1 MDTGRQQPAQALY
14 EIKQMMEKSSRFISL
29 SGWSGVAAGVCA
41 LVAAFIV
48 AGKAGC
54 WKINTCFFRGVS
66 PEQAATLE
74 KELYIIAAGT
84 FVAAFSSAFLFTW
97 LRSKKTGVPVWG
109 LVARRLMW
117 SVTIPLLA
125 GAIFLYRMVELGQYE
140 LVAPGCLVFYGLALV
155 NASRHTLPEIRY
167 LGYAELLLGFLNCW
181 FTGYGLYF
189 WAAGF
194 GVLHIIYG
202 VMMWLKYERKNA

>member
-1 MDTGRQQPAQALY
+1 MNADRQQPAQALI

-29 SGWSGVAAGVCA
+29 SGWSGVAAGICA

-48 AGKAGC
+48 AGRAGC
-54 WKINTCFFRGVS
+54 WEIDRCFFRHA
-66 PEQAATLE
+66 PPAKAEALE
-74 KELYIIAAGT
+74 RELYIIAAGT
-84 FVAAFSSAFLFTW
+84 FIAAFATAFVFTW
-97 LRSKKTGVPVWG
+97 IRSKKTGVPVWG

-117 SVTIPLLA
+117 SVAIPIVA
-125 GAIFLYRMVELGQYE
+125 GAVFLFRMVELGQYE
-140 LVAPGCLVFYGLALV
+140 LVAPGCLLFYGLALV

-181 FTGYGLYF
+181 LTGYGLYF
-189 WAAGF
+189 WAIGF

-202 VMMWLKYERKNA
+202 ISMWLKYERKTA

>member
-1 MDTGRQQPAQALY
+1 MHSNSQQPTQALL
-14 EIKQMMEKSSRFISL
+14 EIRQMMEKSSRFISL

-41 LVAAFIV
+41 LVAAFVV
-48 AGKAGC
+48 AGKGGC
-54 WKINTCFFRGVS
+54 WKVNECFFRELGT
-66 PEQAATLE
+66 PEARVLE
-74 KELYIIAAGT
+74 RQLYFIAAIT
-84 FVAAFSSAFLFTW
+84 FLAAFLSAFFFTW
-97 LRSKKTGVPVWG
+97 LRSRKTGVPVWG
-109 LVARRLMW
+109 LVARRLLW
-117 SVTIPLLA
+117 SVTVPILA
-125 GAIFLYRMVELGQYE
+125 GGIFLYRMVELGQYE

-194 GVLHIIYG
+194 GVLHILYG
-202 VMMWLKYERKNA
+202 ILMWLKYERKAA